1 MRFPFSQSP
10 VDYDVLEGGASDVPV
25 QLSSEVGVTVRV
37 RIFLNKQTMMS
48 LAARMGIL
56 SPYLQACG
64 PLKTLVTLP
73 GAVNK
78 EVLMKCA
85 ASGR

>member
-1 MRFPFSQSP
+1 
-10 VDYDVLEGGASDVPV
+10 
-25 QLSSEVGVTVRV
+25 
-37 RIFLNKQTMMS
+37 MS

>member
-1 MRFPFSQSP
+1 
-10 VDYDVLEGGASDVPV
+10 
-25 QLSSEVGVTVRV
+25 
-37 RIFLNKQTMMS
+37 MMS

-64 PLKTLVTLP
+64 PLKTLVP